1 MATYDHIIEE
11 LEQEY
16 SNLMKLWEPVRNR
29 QVRVTLHPPGGTQVD
44 ITDEYEEG
52 FRKATDALT
61 KAVLILGKVA

>member
-1 MATYDHIIEE
+1 MATYDHVAEE

-16 SNLMKLWEPVRNR
+16 SNLRKLWAPVRNG
-29 QVRVTLHPPGGTQVD
+29 QVRVTRHPPGGTQVD

-61 KAVLILGKVA
+61 KAVLILRKS